1 MTRDTL
7 HTDCMQHQNFHLQ
20 EYFKPN
26 IQSICPSLVSFVHWK
41 KDPMTRHLGLVIL
54 STIPRLYLADQLLC
68 TWLTEPSVIP
78 FQSGTMAPERDH
90 NQSNAF
96 ITAIFLFFSQPRL
109 TAGCEKKVCARCA
122 NWKTEQQL
130 IVMSSGK
137 NSRMNK
143 MQDIPTWPESRE
155 AQTFPVYFW
164 IVLFIGRLFTEF
176 FARLMSHL

>member
-1 MTRDTL
+1 MTSCTQTAASKLPLKHCQAQYPSTFVQIWYPCSTEKRPNGLDIFERSSSYT
-7 HTDCMQHQNFHLQ
+7 FHSPAALFGWSVAPHLIDRAT
-20 EYFKPN
+20 YN
-26 IQSICPSLVSFVHWK
+26 TISIWNN
-41 KDPMTRHLGLVIL
+41 G
-54 STIPRLYLADQLLC
+54 PRAGSQPIKCIYNSD
-68 TWLTEPSVIP
+68 I
-78 FQSGTMAPERDH
+78 
-90 NQSNAF
+90 F
-96 ITAIFLFFSQPRL
+96 IFSQPRL
-109 TAGCEKKVCARCA
+109 TACCEKKVCARCA